1 MPFFYA
7 MSPMYWLFMIPGLL
21 FSLWA
26 QWKVQSA
33 YGKYKQIA
41 NSRNLTGAQAARY
54 LLDSSGLGDVRIEE
68 SQGMLS
74 DHYDPGSRTLR
85 LSPENY
91 RVPSIAAVGI
101 AAHEMG
107 HALQHAENYGPLKLR
122 SSIVPVANLGA
133 SFGPLI
139 ILAGLFL
146 RMESLAIVG
155 LVVFA
160 MAFVFTLITLPVE
173 FDASSR
179 ALRLMERNSLLT
191 TTEMQ
196 GARSVLSAAA
206 WTYVAAAVAALLQVL
221 YYALI
226 IFGGSRRRS

>member
-1 MPFFYA
+1 MPFFYG
-7 MSPMYWLFMIPGLL
+7 MNPLYWLFMIPGLL

-41 NSRNLTGAQAARY
+41 NSRNITGAQAARY
-54 LLDSSGLGDVRIEE
+54 LLDSSGLGDVKIEE

-74 DHYDPGSRTLR
+74 DHYDPTSRTLR

-122 SSIVPVANLGA
+122 SSIVPVANIGA
-133 SFGPLI
+133 SFGPWI
-139 ILAGLFL
+139 IIGGLLLGMRELAV
-146 RMESLAIVG
+146 VG

-160 MAFVFTLITLPVE
+160 AAFVFTLITLPVE

-179 ALRLMERNSLLT
+179 ALRLMERNSLLS

-221 YYALI
+221 YYVLL
-226 IFGGSRRRS
+226 IFGGRRRD